1 MLALKFKNFRI
12 RNYKAWV
19 VLIEEEEKTEGVER
33 EIKENLIKEQIT
45 DKRGKQ

>member
-1 MLALKFKNFRI
+1 
-12 RNYKAWV
+12 

-33 EIKENLIKEQIT
+33 EIKENFIKEQIT